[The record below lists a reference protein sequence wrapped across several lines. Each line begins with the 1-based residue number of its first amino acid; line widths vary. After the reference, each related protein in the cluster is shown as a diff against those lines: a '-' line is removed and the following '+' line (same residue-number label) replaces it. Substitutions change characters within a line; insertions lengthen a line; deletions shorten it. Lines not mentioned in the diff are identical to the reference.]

1 MDAALG
7 GRFELWVPDPQFSTK
22 TPAGR
27 RSSCPLPTPGG
38 QPDPI
43 PGGGAASVAQ
53 LRWVPRP
60 DDERSRLLRDVDSGS
75 AVRAGSPRR
84 SAPAVE
90 HAVLRVRSPGAHLHP
105 LLRRPP
111 MAGSCGE
118 GGGS

>member
-1 MDAALG
+1 MDAARG
-7 GRFELWVPDPQFSTK
+7 GRFELQVPDPQFPTK

-38 QPDPI
+38 EPDSI

-60 DDERSRLLRDVDSGS
+60 DDELLRDVDSGL
-75 AVRAGSPRR
+75 AVRAGSPRG
-84 SAPAVE
+84 SASAVE
-90 HAVLRVRSPGAHLHP
+90 RAVLPVRSPGAHLHP
-105 LLRRPP
+105 LLRRASV
-111 MAGSCGE
+111 AGRCGE